1 MHGKFVLIKYIGRD
15 FFQALCHCIVLMF
28 QTESVK
34 DRKCGKFSIGSRG
47 CCNPPPLPPLPAGP
61 VQTLGGGPAAKPHKL
76 SVLEL

>member
-47 CCNPPPLPPLPAGP
+47 CCNPPPTPTPASGSSADSWWGASSQAP
-61 VQTLGGGPAAKPHKL
+61 QAQCT
-76 SVLEL
+76 